1 MEFMSFG
8 SDYNSQKSQY
18 SAYGGNGGAGGGGGG
33 GGGGW
38 GGTPAGSGGGGGGW
52 GAAFG
57 GGGTPDFTGGPELDE
72 PPLLEE
78 LGIDPGQIVRR
89 TIAMLNPM
97 GRADDN
103 AGDDDLA
110 GPLLFAFLMGAL
122 HLLRGRVH
130 FGYILGWF
138 TLSTMAMYWLLNQL
152 AAHGEG
158 IELYRTGSVVGY
170 CMLPMCLLAALAV
183 ALPGGLVTGVVA
195 GVLVTWCTSKA
206 TAQFMRS
213 LPQSSDG
220 KRLVVAYPCFTLYCL
235 FALLSVF

>member
-18 SAYGGNGGAGGGGGG
+18 SAYGGNGAGAGAGGG

-38 GGTPAGSGGGGGGW
+38 GGPRGERRRRRRLGRRLRRRRDPGLHRRPRAGR
-52 GAAFG
+52 A
-57 GGGTPDFTGGPELDE
+57 
-72 PPLLEE
+72 PLLEE

-89 TIAMLNPM
+89 TIAMLNPL

-170 CMLPMCLLAALAV
+170 CMLPLCLLAALAV
-183 ALPGGLVTGVVA
+183 VLPGGCSRA
-195 GVLVTWCTSKA
+195 SWRACW
-206 TAQFMRS
+206 
-213 LPQSSDG
+213 
-220 KRLVVAYPCFTLYCL
+220 
-235 FALLSVF
+235 

>member
-1 MEFMSFG
+1 
-8 SDYNSQKSQY
+8 
-18 SAYGGNGGAGGGGGG
+18 
-33 GGGGW
+33 
-38 GGTPAGSGGGGGGW
+38 
-52 GAAFG
+52 
-57 GGGTPDFTGGPELDE
+57 
-72 PPLLEE
+72 
-78 LGIDPGQIVRR
+78 
-89 TIAMLNPM
+89 MLNPM

-110 GPLLFAFLMGAL
+110 GPLLFAFLIGAL

-170 CMLPMCLLAALAV
+170 CMLPLCLLAALAV
-183 ALPGGLVTGVVA
+183 VLPGGLFTGVVA
-195 GVLVTWCTSKA
+195 GVLVMWCTSKA

>member
-1 MEFMSFG
+1 MGRSPRGER
-8 SDYNSQKSQY
+8 
-18 SAYGGNGGAGGGGGG
+18 
-33 GGGGW
+33 
-38 GGTPAGSGGGGGGW
+38 GGGW

-110 GPLLFAFLMGAL
+110 GPLLFAFPAGAL

-170 CMLPMCLLAALAV
+170 CMLPMCLPRRARRRVARGARHGRRGGRAGDVVHEQGDGAVHAV
-183 ALPGGLVTGVVA
+183 AAAEQRGKETGGGVSVLHAVLPLRA
-195 GVLVTWCTSKA
+195 PLRVL
-206 TAQFMRS
+206 M
-213 LPQSSDG
+213 
-220 KRLVVAYPCFTLYCL
+220 
-235 FALLSVF
+235 